1 MKIIIAPLS
10 LHDAIMSQTLQSEQS
25 AFNVSVLTLSVFKE
39 RFLSLPKLNLDLV
52 IQALPIISNI
62 RTHCT
67 LLSDSLSYL
76 NHQVNLLLFAVEC
89 HQLNI
94 SFNSLPQES
103 DKDKDIKTVCLA
115 LAPLLTKFDSIE
127 SAVTKLSSELEL
139 WIYPHPTSALDT
151 ILVNTLLKLKARQY
165 PISKVS
171 SEYRIH
177 NALNPALEAMAIAQH
192 IVKQP
197 TLSTRILCANPS
209 DISSLEHAFN
219 LYNIPFNSTL
229 SQSSSP
235 IISAL
240 ISACEYGLN
249 SNREHFIKC
258 CKHNLV
264 PHEYTPSLI
273 KYMDIFN
280 IPLYACDFT
289 FNHVASTSLKS
300 DLFTYDIDHFITLEK
315 EAESAR
321 QHIMSVMRSWST
333 ITWVE
338 DVYAFLIQRKD
349 LSFSQQ
355 SALSQIKTVCET
367 ILGSSLDSITKLT
380 LLIHQLKT
388 KSFSFDQPSA
398 LVSIHELSEVMVG
411 SCDQLIIMG
420 ASAKHYPPTQKNNG
434 LIDEPYLQKIKEYP
448 SLSERNLALVAYEE
462 MIFSQSPLTILSYP
476 SASMDGKPQEIAINL
491 KERMNDV
498 LITPWSIHRHSIN
511 PQDKSFALSS
521 TTSQSL
527 FFKNKVIKGSVSSI
541 EQFFNCSYQY
551 FFSKGLR
558 ITKMLDSGINVA
570 HMGTMMHFVLE
581 EWINQSSPLMSE
593 AFVMETLQ
601 PYVHDTNH
609 VFPYHKETLNLIFKL
624 LTQQMLLTIERFSVF
639 EAATHF
645 KPYISEYEL
654 HDELQILDST
664 LSFTGFVD
672 RIDHH
677 GNAFRIIDYKS
688 STKKISKDKFRLG
701 RQIQLFTY
709 QQLYAKKTGL
719 TPTGVHYYTLK
730 NDVIHVKPKY
740 SMYFKPRIPVLK
752 INTESNHTLFLNSAK
767 TNSVYIN
774 PQSGEH
780 YTTDFNRFG
789 LTTKG
794 LVSKNYQFIE
804 QGVNEGLEVIFKDFV
819 QTLLNGKIDKNPAEP
834 SVCQY
839 CDYQSICH
847 FSGTYPKRDHLFK
860 TPVILSEVETT
871 TSEEEA

>member
-1 MKIIIAPLS
+1 M
-10 LHDAIMSQTLQSEQS
+10 
-25 AFNVSVLTLSVFKE
+25 
-39 RFLSLPKLNLDLV
+39 
-52 IQALPIISNI
+52 
-62 RTHCT
+62 
-67 LLSDSLSYL
+67 DS
-76 NHQVNLLLFAVEC
+76 
-89 HQLNI
+89 
-94 SFNSLPQES
+94 
-103 DKDKDIKTVCLA
+103 
-115 LAPLLTKFDSIE
+115 
-127 SAVTKLSSELEL
+127 
-139 WIYPHPTSALDT
+139 
-151 ILVNTLLKLKARQY
+151 ILVNALLKSKAKQY

-171 SEYRIH
+171 SNFRIH

-249 SNREHFIKC
+249 SDREHFIKC

-264 PHEYTPSLI
+264 PHEYTQSLI

-280 IPLYACDFT
+280 IPLYACDYT

-321 QHIMSVMRSWST
+321 QHIISVMRSWSP

-338 DVYAFLIQRKD
+338 DVYTFLIQRKD

-388 KSFSFDQPSA
+388 KSFSFDQSSA

-491 KERMNDV
+491 KERMNDG
-498 LITPWSIHRHSIN
+498 LITPWSIHRHAIQ
-511 PQDKSFALSS
+511 PKDKSFALSS

-551 FFSKGLR
+551 FFSRGLR

-581 EWINQSSPLMSE
+581 EWINQSSPLMNE
-593 AFVMETLQ
+593 AFIMETLQ
-601 PYVHDTNH
+601 PYVHDTSH

-624 LTQQMLLTIERFSVF
+624 LTQQMLLTIERFSVL

-664 LSFTGFVD
+664 LSFTGFID

-677 GNAFRIIDYKS
+677 DNAFRIIDYKS
-688 STKKISKDKFRLG
+688 STKRISKDKFRLG

-709 QQLYAKKTGL
+709 QQLYAKKTNL

-730 NDVIHVKPKY
+730 NDVIHPKEKY
-740 SMYFKPRIPVLK
+740 TMNFQANAPR
-752 INTESNHTLFLNSAK
+752 LFVNDSEHKDLFISKAK

-780 YTTDFNRFG
+780 YTTDFKRFG
-789 LTTKG
+789 LNNNGEINGKYRY
-794 LVSKNYQFIE
+794 LE
-804 QGVNEGLEVIFKDFV
+804 EGVQEGLNTIFKTFV
-819 QTLLNGKIDKNPAEP
+819 QKLQEGAIDKNPAES

-847 FSGTYPKRDHLFK
+847 FSGTYPKRDPLFK
-860 TPVILSEVETT
+860 TPVIISEQERATT
-871 TSEEEA
+871 EEES